1 MFGEFNKVLY
11 LPEFRGRV
19 IYASQANYFPDAYAI
34 EPMWGALGSLP
45 YVGCTRNKLDKLKD
59 TSKILNPCNP
69 SSDIV
74 SMVVELQT

>member
-1 MFGEFNKVLY
+1 MGGISMGKKLD
-11 LPEFRGRV
+11 RV
-19 IYASQANYFPDAYAI
+19 IVDTFEHIIFPDAYAI

>member
-34 EPMWGALGSLP
+34 EPMWGALESLP
-45 YVGCTRNKLDKLKD
+45 YVGCTVTNW
-59 TSKILNPCNP
+59 IN
-69 SSDIV
+69 
-74 SMVVELQT
+74 